1 MESTCFHDQSASN
14 SSMVEKSE
22 SQTKTEDDMV
32 LHSLGSDVDYME
44 SKECMCFLRNLN
56 QIGRS
61 ARTHQIQG
69 CLLGTYQKRLE

>member
-1 MESTCFHDQSASN
+1 
-14 SSMVEKSE
+14 
-22 SQTKTEDDMV
+22 MV
-32 LHSLGSDVDYME
+32 LHSLGSDVDYLE